1 MRPGKEP
8 QGAVRK
14 DHFDQA
20 ARKAIIKEKAGT
32 TPDKA
37 DIVEENCRPAK
48 KLAAVPMQNKIQ
60 VPTRRPNRRLKSS
73 PDA

>member
-8 QGAVRK
+8 QGAVPK
-14 DHFDQA
+14 VHFDQA

-32 TPDKA
+32 TPDGA
-37 DIVEENCRPAK
+37 DIVEENCRLDQ
-48 KLAAVPMQNKIQ
+48 KLAAVPMQNKIK
-60 VPTRRPNRRLKSS
+60 VPPRRPNRRLKSS